1 MSTFSN
7 YVILCGMPRCGTRQF
22 ADLLDRDDRVCL
34 QGEIKQSMI
43 LPIYELVKAA
53 DAGYVDGTQ
62 LKYYQKKR
70 ALAVAELFS
79 FFSKANR
86 SVKPEASIHGFKTP
100 NIEFLHEMLSAIFL
114 PSTDRLNYL
123 YCIRNI
129 KDCYLSLI
137 SMVWFKSTLEL
148 FIARY
153 IRSLKTAVDLN
164 NISKL
169 DGSKI
174 AVGILNLD
182 GYIEAK
188 DKADWVI
195 SRIYSPLGVDITKEQ
210 AIEIVATTENRN
222 ATERA
227 TGKQRSKN
235 VTDEMHAVFLR
246 NKKAINSAVAEFN
259 DVFGENLQLYEG

>member
-1 MSTFSN
+1 MSNFSN

-53 DAGYVDGTQ
+53 DAAYVDGTQ

-70 ALAVAELFS
+70 ALAVAEMFS

-86 SVKPEASIHGFKTP
+86 NVKLEPSIHGFKTP

-129 KDCYLSLI
+129 KDCYLSLT
-137 SMVWFKSTLEL
+137 SMVWFNKTQEQ

-153 IRSLKTAVDLN
+153 IRSLKTAVELS
-164 NISKL
+164 NISKM
-169 DGSKI
+169 DGSKV
-174 AVGILNLD
+174 AVGILNLNS
-182 GYIEAK
+182 YIEAQ
-188 DKADWVI
+188 DKADWLI
-195 SRIYSPLGVDITKEQ
+195 SRIYRPLGIDIAKEQ
-210 AIEIVATTENRN
+210 AIKIVSTTENRN

-227 TGKQRSKN
+227 TGKSRPKN
-235 VTDEMHAVFLR
+235 VTDEVHAVFLK
-246 NKKAINSAVAEFN
+246 NKNAINSAVVEFN
-259 DVFGENLQLYEG
+259 DAFGESLQLYE